1 VHPQPATSPAPTA
14 SKTAHVSWLQL
25 AWSGIRAGL

>member
-1 VHPQPATSPAPTA
+1 VHPQPATSPASPA
-14 SKTAHVSWLQL
+14 SKKPHVSWLQL